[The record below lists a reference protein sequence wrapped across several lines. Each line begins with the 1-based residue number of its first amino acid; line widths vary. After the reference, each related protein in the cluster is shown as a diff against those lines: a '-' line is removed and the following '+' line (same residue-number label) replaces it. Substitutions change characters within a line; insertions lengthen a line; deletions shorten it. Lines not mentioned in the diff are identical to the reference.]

1 LRSSLTIPSAPHYRP
16 EATDRWPSQ
25 REALTRGPGALGP
38 VVLLVAAF
46 CAVIVFF
53 PPEGRVAGPLHEFLG
68 VMLGRATFM
77 LPLALAVSG
86 IILILLDQRPDVKL
100 PRRRLAGV
108 VLIALAV
115 AASENL
121 IAKGHPDIGT
131 GLVGEWLSASLLDLF
146 GAPFTIVL
154 LAVSLGS
161 GVLLAFDLKWPK
173 SPVAR
178 SAPTDAES

>member
-1 LRSSLTIPSAPHYRP
+1 
-16 EATDRWPSQ
+16 
-25 REALTRGPGALGP
+25 
-38 VVLLVAAF
+38 VVLLLAAF

-68 VMLGRATFM
+68 VLLGRATFM
-77 LPLALAVSG
+77 LPVALAVAG
-86 IILILLDQRPDVKL
+86 VILILLDQRPDVTV

-108 VLIALAV
+108 GLIALAV

-121 IAKGHPDIGT
+121 IANGRADIGT

-146 GAPFTIVL
+146 GAPLTIVL

-161 GVLLAFDLKWPK
+161 GILLAFDLKWPK
-173 SPVAR
+173 PPVR
-178 SAPTDAES
+178 PAPDDAES